1 MPMGYSGVG
10 RVIACGKGVTEV
22 QAGDLVAMVGT
33 AYHCEINRVS
43 RTMLTKVPEELT
55 DYRQAA
61 FCALGGIA
69 LEGIHQAEVVPGETV
84 AVIGMGLV
92 GQIVCRILNAYGCDV
107 IGYDVV
113 DKTMPGTRLKAFI
126 NSGDDNAADMTKAL
140 TRGRGVDKVIIT
152 AATNS
157 NAPMDLAAAIARD
170 RGIICMIGV
179 TQMNIDRRP
188 YYERELSFRI
198 ARSYGCLL
206 YTSPSPR
213 D

>member
-1 MPMGYSGVG
+1 MGYSGVG

-84 AVIGMGLV
+84 AAVSYTHLDVYKRQTVQCGTWTGMHLDTFF
-92 GQIVCRILNAYGCDV
+92 CRYAVWD
-107 IGYDVV
+107 
-113 DKTMPGTRLKAFI
+113 
-126 NSGDDNAADMTKAL
+126 
-140 TRGRGVDKVIIT
+140 
-152 AATNS
+152 
-157 NAPMDLAAAIARD
+157 
-170 RGIICMIGV
+170 
-179 TQMNIDRRP
+179 
-188 YYERELSFRI
+188 
-198 ARSYGCLL
+198 
-206 YTSPSPR
+206 
-213 D
+213 